1 MTYRWLILIANAL
14 VVHLAGTMLYVAL
27 GTVKEVSIGP
37 TSLMALLTLHT
48 CRDLPVDFV
57 VLLTFLAGCLV
68 LLMGLLRLGERVTA
82 TCSYL
87 SLRPCVLGLR
97 ASVLGCVRVRKHKS
111 QRAISVRYL
120 SLLILLC

>member
-82 TCSYL
+82 TF
-87 SLRPCVLGLR
+87 SLRPCVLGY
-97 ASVLGCVRVRKHKS
+97 VRVCLAACVCANI
-111 QRAISVRYL
+111 RANVQFQL
-120 SLLILLC
+120 DTCLC